1 MHLNPSADP
10 FLRPAFSVKNRIAR
24 FSWGIVYATL
34 FRPSLRPLH
43 GWRRL
48 LLRAFGAK
56 VGSHTHIYP
65 RARIWAPWN
74 LTCGDYACIGD
85 GAVIYNPQPVVLGT
99 RCIVSQDA
107 YICGATHDYND
118 PTFPLVSAPIVLGA
132 YSWVCARATVQ
143 CGVTLEEGAV
153 LALGAVATRDI
164 ESWSV
169 YGGVPAR
176 RITCRTRVDQV
187 LSIIK

>member
-1 MHLNPSADP
+1 MHIPSSDDP
-10 FLRPAFSVKNRIAR
+10 YLRPAFSLKNRIAR
-24 FSWGIVYATL
+24 LTWEVVYATL
-34 FRPSLRPLH
+34 FRPSLRPFH

-56 VGSHTHIYP
+56 LGLHTHIYP

-74 LTCGDYACIGD
+74 LTCDEYSCIGD
-85 GAVIYNPQPVVLGT
+85 GAIIYNPKQVFLGA
-99 RCIVSQDA
+99 RSIVSQDA

-118 PTFPLVSAPIVLGA
+118 PAFPLVSAPIALKP

-143 CGVTLEEGAV
+143 PGVTLEEGAV
-153 LALGAVATRDI
+153 LALGAVATRDL
-164 ESWSV
+164 ESWTV

-176 RITCRTRVDQV
+176 KIKTRARGGQM
-187 LSIIK
+187 LSITQ